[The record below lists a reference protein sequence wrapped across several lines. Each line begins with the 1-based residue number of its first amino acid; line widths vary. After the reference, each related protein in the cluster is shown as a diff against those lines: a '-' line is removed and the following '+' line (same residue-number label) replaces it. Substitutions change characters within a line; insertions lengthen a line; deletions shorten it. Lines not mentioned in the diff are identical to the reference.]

1 MLSVIVG
8 CDHYTGDKVDRKL
21 FIINFTFHFQMAEA
35 EKCVDEL
42 DVDRD
47 GRVSYPEFLM
57 VWKYK
62 N

>member
-1 MLSVIVG
+1 VTTTQETWWPDNYALVFPV
-8 CDHYTGDKVDRKL
+8 TL
-21 FIINFTFHFQMAEA
+21 LFQMAEA